1 MIRIVKVIA
10 ATLAM
15 MYLFSGCASKVPP
28 KNFSL
33 HKETVQDI
41 KEKDINIQVSNVKLT
56 GDALNNKYGLI
67 ALIDEEEIKTHLLTN
82 INKFYNNNP
91 INSKIYKIDVDMNF
105 DNKKI
110 AGDLEVG
117 IDGIY
122 KVYRDNQ
129 LIKTIDISSNYIA
142 EFELTFKDA
151 MFAVFTGRY
160 KNQSN
165 QDFKYDTL
173 EKTAYAED
181 NTVSLSS
188 KNANVRL
195 VLAYTGAIRLNFAKF
210 LQNFNEL
217 LNSENQILS
226 LNK

>member
-1 MIRIVKVIA
+1 MIRIVKMIA

-151 MFAVFTGRY
+151 MFAVFTGGY